1 MTGSD
6 NVGSISDIPL
16 PPASP
21 SPEIESQNDH
31 SAWTP
36 ADYMRLLNVTT
47 AKGLAIILVI
57 AFGIYHSLLHATYG
71 VTPCKGLLEDGM
83 YKVND
88 IGVLKRYQTLFSLC
102 RDHSGS
108 LGVV

>member
-6 NVGSISDIPL
+6 NVGSINDIPM

-21 SPEIESQNDH
+21 TPELENQEGLS
-31 SAWTP
+31 SWTP

-47 AKGLAIILVI
+47 AKCLAILLVI

-71 VTPCKGLLEDGM
+71 VTPCKGLLKDGM
-83 YKVND
+83 YKV
-88 IGVLKRYQTLFSLC
+88 IKLIVE
-102 RDHSGS
+102 
-108 LGVV
+108 